1 MLNNSFKKTKTLL
14 TSFIAIIGGD
24 IIDKILKIQDL
35 ISKFDKQV
43 AFFVA
48 LWLMINYMEVA
59 FKIFTSVTFWINF
72 MCIFLNK

>member
-24 IIDKILKIQDL
+24 VIDKILKIQDL

-48 LWLMINYMEVA
+48 LWLMINY
-59 FKIFTSVTFWINF
+59 I
-72 MCIFLNK
+72 LNP

>member
-24 IIDKILKIQDL
+24 VIDKILKIQDL

-59 FKIFTSVTFWINF
+59 LKIFTSVTFWINF
-72 MCIFLNK
+72 MCIFLK